1 MHAGTGLRQA
11 VITWENLVRQPLYY
25 LPPYRQAFRR
35 ALDADMFICPVE
47 AARQHLLEHGVDDE
61 RISVVVPGVD
71 TSTFRPPSLR

>member
-1 MHAGTGLRQA
+1 MHAGGAPPGGHLG
-11 VITWENLVRQPLYY
+11 EPGQPLYY

-35 ALDADMFICPVE
+35 ALDADMFICLVE